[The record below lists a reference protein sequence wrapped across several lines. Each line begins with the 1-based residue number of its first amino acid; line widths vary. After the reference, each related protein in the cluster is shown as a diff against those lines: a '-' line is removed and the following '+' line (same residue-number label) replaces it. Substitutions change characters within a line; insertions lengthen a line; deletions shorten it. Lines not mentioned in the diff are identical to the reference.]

1 MKVAPAA
8 DCRRLAA
15 EEVGDTEKGA
25 DSEKAADKSD
35 DEVSKLCANDA
46 NAWIATD
53 GFGDN
58 STSPSSAGQY
68 GADEECVAKAVLAAS
83 HDDAGFSE
91 DPSVSRSRSTSEDA
105 GSDAAGTTRAS
116 LGYAQLQSSTHQMA
130 GEQKQAK
137 NFGAAPAA
145 SCDADADG
153 LSGDDFDDIDEGGV
167 MESDDGEDGDMEE
180 DDEEEEEEMEDEQ
193 QQEAQEEPAQQTCCV
208 ADFDERKLEAT
219 THWSKAHEARMCR
232 VVETCFPGHGM
243 ICFERMYRTSRP
255 VQEITRESLLLRDH
269 ILLPELVASKAKSSS
284 RRMLSL
290 CYNWTA
296 DDMHLVH
303 VIWMDFLQPEVFQAQ
318 QRSAEGKWQDAF
330 AHLLALQLFFDASD
344 DKWLTD
350 SPMETIP
357 RLRQWLQV
365 FAYLWRSV
373 LSLNDFALGLY
384 PQCGKHGGYRRRV
397 LLMIEQWE
405 ARCNQVLQV
414 RLDPLTGEEEALRV
428 SIVTDI
434 TDRSAFASGL
444 DTDWSYDD
452 DNE

>member
-1 MKVAPAA
+1 MP
-8 DCRRLAA
+8 RRVSP
-15 EEVGDTEKGA
+15 EGA
-25 DSEKAADKSD
+25 
-35 DEVSKLCANDA
+35 VR
-46 NAWIATD
+46 
-53 GFGDN
+53 GQ
-58 STSPSSAGQY
+58 GQY

-130 GEQKQAK
+130 GEQKQAE

-269 ILLPELVASKAKSSS
+269 ILLPELVASKVKSFACCAVGGVTATACCSPVSTQSAESARIGRPFSS
-284 RRMLSL
+284 VVRRSTANAVSTMAPCSSCDSDDCL
-290 CYNWTA
+290 CT
-296 DDMHLVH
+296 
-303 VIWMDFLQPEVFQAQ
+303 
-318 QRSAEGKWQDAF
+318 RSAAACAGEKLVKTHAEF
-330 AHLLALQLFFDASD
+330 VLQLD
-344 DKWLTD
+344 
-350 SPMETIP
+350 
-357 RLRQWLQV
+357 
-365 FAYLWRSV
+365 
-373 LSLNDFALGLY
+373 
-384 PQCGKHGGYRRRV
+384 GG
-397 LLMIEQWE
+397 
-405 ARCNQVLQV
+405 
-414 RLDPLTGEEEALRV
+414 
-428 SIVTDI
+428 
-434 TDRSAFASGL
+434 
-444 DTDWSYDD
+444 
-452 DNE
+452 